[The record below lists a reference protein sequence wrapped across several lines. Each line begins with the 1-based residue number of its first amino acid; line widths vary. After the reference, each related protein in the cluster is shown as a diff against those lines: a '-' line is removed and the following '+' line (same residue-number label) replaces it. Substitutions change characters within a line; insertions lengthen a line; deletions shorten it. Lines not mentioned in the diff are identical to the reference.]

1 MDPLKAQNPAPEI
14 LNSSPRSSEI
24 ISVPKSPESFPSVES
39 KVVDPVAQ
47 AISKNDDPLIEE
59 TKALTDLNQVL
70 PIKPKTLAAANP
82 DNGAESLGVDA
93 LNKATK

>member
-1 MDPLKAQNPAPEI
+1 MDPIKTQNPTPEI
-14 LNSSPRSSEI
+14 LNPLSSSPEVI
-24 ISVPKSPESFPSVES
+24 NAPKSPESFPSVES